1 MKPVQAPAAAH
12 GLEPTRR
19 ATDGEDELEVR
30 LESSLPSTLP
40 VGRGS
45 SLFVYGSCFHPRKE
59 IVDLA
64 LTLNGSRVEP
74 SAQQMPR
81 TDLYEMV
88 LADRSRQDGERAKL
102 AKTASNAYRS
112 AFWGFL
118 DLSPTAQPTSAEIGV
133 SVTLEGGERRE
144 VVLTS
149 VDLDPAIPEP
159 PTAVGGEQVAICMAT
174 YNPPDVLFAR
184 QIDSIRNQTHTDW
197 VCVISDD
204 HSSPERY
211 AQMKEVMGDDPR
223 FILDRSP
230 RRLGFYHNFE
240 RALWMAPPS
249 ASFVAFADQDDRW
262 YPEKL
267 EVLLGKIGKANLI
280 YSDMRIVDGEGR
292 EISSTYWSH
301 RRNAYKNLASV
312 LLANTITGAASL
324 FRRDLLEHA
333 LPFPPRH
340 GDCYH
345 DHWIALV
352 AMTLGD
358 VRYVDRPLYEYVQH
372 GGAAIGHALAN
383 RDQGTLRGTHWLR
396 RVMANPRSHFVGWR
410 DIYFWD
416 YIRMLLVIRI
426 LYARCASLASRRKR
440 RALSLFLAT
449 QKSALAVGWLV
460 VRRFRRYVG
469 ATETLDRELR
479 LLYGI
484 AWYRAIVLLTG
495 KRRVPRARL
504 RNDAKLPASPADIA
518 GPLRRYPELPWLDL
532 AVVKTEPLR
541 TEVREDAPERVNILI
556 PEFDLK
562 HLFGGY
568 IAKLNL
574 ASALARRGLRVRLVA
589 VDRGSPLP
597 ADWRE
602 QVESFSGLEG
612 LFSRV
617 EIAFPRETRE
627 ALEMSPRD
635 GVLASTWW
643 TAYAARDL
651 LGGMERQR
659 FVYLI
664 QEYEPFTFPMGSMAA
679 LAEESY
685 RFPHFAVFSSDLLR
699 DFFRQREIGV
709 FAEGEGPGEE
719 RSVAFNN
726 AVTAVAPPSVG
737 DLAARKSRRLLF
749 YARPEPHAA
758 RNMFELGLMSLFRAA
773 SEGFLSGWEVCG
785 IGSVDV
791 RTPWHLELGSGVSLK
806 LLPRQSQGSY
816 GDLLRDFDAGLAL
829 MYTPHP
835 SLVPIEMAAAGML
848 VVTNS
853 FENKTGKGM
862 AAISENFIVAE
873 PSLSG
878 VAAGLREAVAGADDY
893 DRRVRGAE
901 VRWPMRWEDSFDDR
915 VVDRIVEFLAAC

>member
-1 MKPVQAPAAAH
+1 VKPVQAPATVP
-12 GLEPTRR
+12 GLEPTKR
-19 ATDGEDELEVR
+19 ATEGDDGLEVR
-30 LESSLPSTLP
+30 LESFLPPTLP

-45 SLFVYGSCFHPRKE
+45 ALFVYGSCFHPRQPV
-59 IVDLA
+59 IDVR
-64 LTLNGSRVEP
+64 LTVNGAEVEP
-74 SAQQMPR
+74 NAQQMPR

-88 LADRSRQDGERAKL
+88 LAGRGDDGEGPEL
-102 AKTASNAYRS
+102 ARTASNAYRS
-112 AFWGFL
+112 AFWGFIEFPP
-118 DLSPTAQPTSAEIGV
+118 SPEPRVAEIGIA
-133 SVTLEGGERRE
+133 VTLEGGERRE
-144 VVLTS
+144 VALAPVE
-149 VDLDPAIPEP
+149 LDPAMPEP
-159 PTAVGGEQVAICMAT
+159 ARPTTGQQVAICMAT
-174 YNPPDVLFAR
+174 FNPPDGLFER
-184 QIDSIRNQTHTDW
+184 QIESIRNQTHTDW

-204 HSSPERY
+204 HSRPDRFAYMER
-211 AQMKEVMGDDPR
+211 VIGDDPR

-230 RRLGFYHNFE
+230 KRLGFYHNFE
-240 RALWMAPPS
+240 RALWMAPAS

-267 EVLLGKIGKANLI
+267 EVLLGRIGKANLV

-324 FRRDLLEHA
+324 FRRDLLEYA

-352 AMTLGD
+352 ALTLGD

-383 RDQGTLRGTHWLR
+383 RDQGTLRGTNWVR

-440 RALSLFLAT
+440 NALSLFLAT
-449 QKSALAVGWLV
+449 ERSRLAVGWLIL
-460 VRRFRRYVG
+460 RRFRRFFG

-484 AWYRAIVLLTG
+484 AWYKAIVLLTG
-495 KRRVPRARL
+495 NRRVPRSRL
-504 RNDAKLPASPADIA
+504 RNDAKLPPSPADIA

-541 TEVREDAPERVNILI
+541 AEVREGAPERINILI

-602 QVESFSGLEG
+602 QVQSFSGLEG
-612 LFSRV
+612 LFDRV
-617 EIAFPRETRE
+617 EITFPRETRE

-635 GVLASTWW
+635 GLLASTWW

-651 LGGMERQR
+651 LGLLERER

-685 RFPHFAVFSSDLLR
+685 RFPHFAVFSSELLR
-699 DFFRQREIGV
+699 NFFRQREIGV
-709 FAEGEGPGEE
+709 FAEGHEAGE
-719 RSVAFNN
+719 RSSVSFEN
-726 AVTAVAPPSVG
+726 AITAVAPPSVE

-773 SEGFLSGWEVCG
+773 SQGSLSGWEVCG

-791 RTPWHLELGSGVSLK
+791 RTPWHLELGAGVSLK
-806 LLPRQSQGSY
+806 LLPRQSQISY
-816 GDLLRDFDAGLAL
+816 GDLLKDFDAGLAL

-835 SLVPIEMAAAGML
+835 SLVPLEMASAGML

-853 FENKTGKGM
+853 FENKTPEAM
-862 AAISENFIVAE
+862 AGISENLIVAE
-873 PSLSG
+873 PSLSH
-878 VAAGLREAVAGADDY
+878 VAAAVREAVVAADDY
-893 DRRVRGAE
+893 ERRVRGAA
-901 VRWPMRWEDSFDDR
+901 VRWPTDWRASFNDD
-915 VVDRIVEFLAAC
+915 VIDRIAEFLTAS